1 MNEQRREGKKNNRTL
16 EQTENLEEKKK
27 GLVFMFSEI
36 TRKLV
41 IMWNDPIQGEPPPSP
56 PLPSNASLERMI
68 DVLTLHYFPFPNE
81 TLTYCST
88 DSATR
93 QIKKSNVDKKK
104 KKKKV

>member
-1 MNEQRREGKKNNRTL
+1 
-16 EQTENLEEKKK
+16 
-27 GLVFMFSEI
+27 MFSEI

-41 IMWNDPIQGEPPPSP
+41 IMWNDPIQGEPPLPSP

-104 KKKKV
+104 KKKV

>member
-1 MNEQRREGKKNNRTL
+1 MILSREN
-16 EQTENLEEKKK
+16 
-27 GLVFMFSEI
+27 
-36 TRKLV
+36 
-41 IMWNDPIQGEPPPSP
+41 PPPSP

-104 KKKKV
+104 KKSLKIKQLLLSVTYASQHLSNLGTMTTGRVFFFFNNFVQTFVWNF